1 MPAMH
6 IEFVRSKGSVK
17 LVASL
22 FVRGRRSRRI
32 ATLNQHKDRNALI
45 LSAEELWRTQLF
57 DF

>member
-1 MPAMH
+1 MH
-6 IEFVRSKGSVK
+6 IELVRSKESVK

-22 FVRGRRSRRI
+22 FVQGRRSRRI

-45 LSAEELWRTQLF
+45 LSAEELWRAQLF